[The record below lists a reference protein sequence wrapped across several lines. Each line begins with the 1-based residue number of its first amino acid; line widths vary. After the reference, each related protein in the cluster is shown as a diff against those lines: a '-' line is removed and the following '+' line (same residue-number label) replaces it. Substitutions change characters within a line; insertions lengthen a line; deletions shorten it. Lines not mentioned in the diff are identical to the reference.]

1 MARTSRKNK
10 EAAVSDETIKIYRTA
25 VYLRL
30 SVEDNGKK
38 EAESLENQR
47 KLLVEYVASCPYLE
61 LAGVYSD
68 NGFSGTDLERPE
80 FQRMLKDVQ
89 EGKIDC
95 IVVKDL
101 SRLGRNYI
109 EAGEL
114 LEKIFPFLN
123 VRFIAVNDNYDSGSF
138 GTEEILGATLK
149 NVVNDLY
156 AKDISR
162 KICSALK
169 MKRQKGEYI
178 GSYAP
183 YGYLKDPENKNHL
196 IIDTDASFVVKE
208 IFQLRAAGMGI
219 GAILSILNEKG
230 YPSPGKLRYERGIIT
245 NNNKKGEQLL
255 WNRHVLRDIL
265 NNVVYIGRLAQGRSA
280 SCLYKGIPYHR
291 TEKEDWDLVF
301 NTHEP
306 LISMELWEQVQQ
318 VNQQCS
324 KTAKDSFGKY
334 SDIPR
339 RENPYGGLFRCA
351 DCGRIIKQ
359 VCSYSRDGKRRYYTY
374 KCPQNLELGKKGCS
388 SKKIRAEELDRAVL
402 KAIQKQMELFLDIQK
417 LLQNLDT
424 LQKEKVHRDKIAD
437 RLQQL
442 QNDMEKKQRI
452 SASLYTDYKN
462 GLLAQEEYIYAKET
476 YQTEIRKLEQE
487 ADEIRKIR
495 KKEAAADKGKE
506 RWEKLVKAY
515 IHTEG
520 ITKDMVEAFIEEIR
534 LFSDNSISIEFKYKD
549 EFEEMLRKCQRDG
562 KEVA

>member
-219 GAILSILNEKG
+219 GAILSI
-230 YPSPGKLRYERGIIT
+230 
-245 NNNKKGEQLL
+245 
-255 WNRHVLRDIL
+255 
-265 NNVVYIGRLAQGRSA
+265 
-280 SCLYKGIPYHR
+280 
-291 TEKEDWDLVF
+291 
-301 NTHEP
+301 
-306 LISMELWEQVQQ
+306 
-318 VNQQCS
+318 
-324 KTAKDSFGKY
+324 
-334 SDIPR
+334 
-339 RENPYGGLFRCA
+339 
-351 DCGRIIKQ
+351 
-359 VCSYSRDGKRRYYTY
+359 
-374 KCPQNLELGKKGCS
+374 
-388 SKKIRAEELDRAVL
+388 
-402 KAIQKQMELFLDIQK
+402 
-417 LLQNLDT
+417 
-424 LQKEKVHRDKIAD
+424 
-437 RLQQL
+437 
-442 QNDMEKKQRI
+442 
-452 SASLYTDYKN
+452 
-462 GLLAQEEYIYAKET
+462 
-476 YQTEIRKLEQE
+476 
-487 ADEIRKIR
+487 
-495 KKEAAADKGKE
+495 
-506 RWEKLVKAY
+506 
-515 IHTEG
+515 
-520 ITKDMVEAFIEEIR
+520 
-534 LFSDNSISIEFKYKD
+534 
-549 EFEEMLRKCQRDG
+549 
-562 KEVA
+562 